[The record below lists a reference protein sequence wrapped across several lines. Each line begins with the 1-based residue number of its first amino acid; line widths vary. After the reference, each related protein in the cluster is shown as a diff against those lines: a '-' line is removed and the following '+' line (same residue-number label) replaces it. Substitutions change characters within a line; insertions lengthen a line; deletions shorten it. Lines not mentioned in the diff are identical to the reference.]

1 MALAS
6 SLERT
11 IDKILDRTENDA
23 LSGLKESL
31 EASKKTLDDS
41 VPKLQQEY
49 DKIINDGK
57 KEAEKLEKQIVGS
70 SDLEMR
76 NKQIVLVEEAI
87 ERAFTKATDQIKNTK
102 RDENYTKLI
111 TKLIEESTKILG
123 TSEITV
129 YSNSS
134 DKEIIQKILPKFSG
148 AQLSPES
155 INCLG
160 GIKVKSKNGAMTFD
174 NTLNARLERMK
185 PLIRKEIATQF
196 GLGN

>member
-23 LSGLKESL
+23 ITGLKESL
-31 EASKKTLDDS
+31 ESSKKTLDDS

-87 ERAFTKATDQIKNTK
+87 ERAFAKATDQIKNTK
-102 RDENYTKLI
+102 RDENYTQLI

-129 YSNSS
+129 YSNST

-148 AQLSPES
+148 AQLAPES
-155 INCLG
+155 ISCLG

>member
-23 LSGLKESL
+23 LTGLKESL

-41 VPKLQQEY
+41 IPKLQQEY

-87 ERAFTKATDQIKNTK
+87 ERAFAKATDQIKNTK
-102 RDENYTKLI
+102 RDENYTQLI

-129 YSNSS
+129 YSNST

-148 AQLSPES
+148 AQLAPES